1 DRIVIIDGNSLI
13 NRAYYAIQR
22 PMITKDGMYTQGIY
36 GFLSMLQKIRADYAP
51 THMLVA
57 YDRKAPTFRHREYTE
72 YKAGRKHM
80 PEELAMEMPVLK
92 EILSAMGISQYETD
106 GFEADDILGTT
117 ARMAEEAGLECYVI
131 TGDRDA
137 LQLATDRTSVIITK
151 KGISEFKLY
160 DDAAMMEEYG
170 FDHDQFIDY
179 KALRGDASDNIPGI
193 EGVGEKTAIK
203 LIQQFGSL
211 EGLLSNLDKVESDKL
226 RARIEDGAQTALMSR
241 RLATIIKNV
250 PVDYTIDDL
259 RIREADTDEL
269 IRLYSRLEFKTYL
282 SRLLKEIKDGGGP
295 APVSVQADVP
305 EVSIP
310 EIRAAKEEDLE
321 GIFASQSLV
330 IDVLSDENHIGGI
343 LFERA
348 EIMAENGCFVIE
360 PALEDAFLKAASGR
374 KIKLRGFGLGKVYYY
389 LACRGVDISGYETA
403 FDCSL
408 ARYVLSPSTKSP
420 GLAELVLEV
429 FHAQLESG
437 PAQISL
443 FAQEADYAASAKK
456 LAYIDA
462 LEKVQR
468 KQIKDEGLTTVLYD
482 IELPLCKVL
491 ACMEKEGFAVDRER
505 LISFG
510 AELKSQIKILEEHIK
525 ELAGEDFNINSP
537 QQLGT

>member
-1 DRIVIIDGNSLI
+1 MDRIVIIDGNSLV

-36 GFLSMLQKIRADYAP
+36 GFLSMLQKIRADYSP

-57 YDRKAPTFRHREYTE
+57 YDRKAPTFRHREYTD
-72 YKAGRKHM
+72 YKAGRKRM
-80 PEELAMEMPVLK
+80 PDELAMELPVLK

-106 GFEADDILGTT
+106 GFEADDIIGTT
-117 ARMAEEAGLECYVI
+117 ARMAEDAGMECFVI

-160 DDAAMMEEYG
+160 DDAAMKEEYG
-170 FDHDQFIDY
+170 FDHEQFIDY
-179 KALRGDASDNIPGI
+179 KALRGDTSDNIPGI
-193 EGVGEKTAIK
+193 EGVGEKTAVK

-211 EGLLSNLDKVESDKL
+211 EGLLSNVDKVENAKL
-226 RARIEDGAQTALMSR
+226 RQRIEDGAQTALMSK
-241 RLATIIKNV
+241 RLATIITNV
-250 PVDYTIDDL
+250 PVDYTAEDL
-259 RIREADTDEL
+259 KIRPADTDEL

-282 SRLLKEIKDGGGP
+282 SKLLKEIKEGGGP

-305 EVSIP
+305 AVTIP
-310 EIRAAKEEDLE
+310 EIRAASESDLE
-321 GIFASQSLV
+321 GIFASESLI
-330 IDVLSDENHIGGI
+330 IDVLSDENHVGGI
-343 LFERA
+343 SFERA

-360 PALEDAFLKAASGR
+360 PDLEEAFIKAASGKKMR
-374 KIKLRGFGLGKVYYY
+374 LRGFGLGKVYYY
-389 LACRGVDISGYETA
+389 LACKGADIRGYETE

-408 ARYVLSPSTKSP
+408 ARYVLSPSTKAP

-429 FHAQLESG
+429 FHAELGGGQE
-437 PAQISL
+437 QMSL
-443 FAQEADYAASAKK
+443 FAQAADYSQSAKK

-468 KQIKDEGLTTVLYD
+468 KQIEEEDLSRVLYE

-510 AELKSQIKILEEHIK
+510 AELKEQI
-525 ELAGEDFNINSP
+525 
-537 QQLGT
+537 